1 MTKADLIRQLTTQ
14 ISQLT
19 KSQVEIVVNTI
30 FESMKN
36 ALARGE
42 KIEVRGFGSFKLRER
57 QMKNGRNPKTGA
69 TVLIPPKKIPFFKVG
84 KELRHMVNGSSL
96 PQKPIFD
103 HKEQSL
109 HHNTPHSIHQ
119 EDFRRTNKPESS

>member
-69 TVLIPPKKIPFFKVG
+69 TVLIPPKKITLKL
-84 KELRHMVNGSSL
+84 K
-96 PQKPIFD
+96 
-103 HKEQSL
+103 
-109 HHNTPHSIHQ
+109 
-119 EDFRRTNKPESS
+119 